1 VPYFFGAMG
10 LYVIFAGVLTIYSA
24 FGMLRGEPWAWRV
37 GLGTA
42 VVNTINGIGAV
53 AVGFRHPP
61 ALTWL
66 VVSVSLCV
74 VLLVLRG
81 GQQRQ

>member
-1 VPYFFGAMG
+1 MG
-10 LYVIFAGVLTIYSA
+10 LYVIFTGLLTIDSA
-24 FGMLRGEPWAWRV
+24 FGLLRGEPWAWRV
-37 GLGTA
+37 GLEPA

-66 VVSVSLCV
+66 VASASPCV